1 MPLNRP
7 FDAARQTKDS
17 GGWSWVSNPQAL
29 LINGRG
35 YFPDCAIRPGGSTAL
50 PNCSLTQWWVPPG
63 RSAVQPHCVIAQLL
77 HRMLDTV
84 VSFTLSE
91 ALAVA
96 AAVGLFLGLFSAAAL
111 LVLLRWVEKRLV
123 EARPGGDS
131 RPPRHAE
138 PSVRHVPLEGSLQPA
153 RDPAPP
159 TGEQTAEIAVIGLP
173 GLAAEAAA
181 GCLPTHEHACRRL
194 CGWLHAFYSM
204 SVSGVRV
211 QRVWITRNGRMA
223 LEASL
228 PAAMAATVLAGSKRL
243 KGTGITLGPV
253 LSPSEL
259 REREARRQQQPQ
271 PTPVPPQ
278 PGRQRR
284 AQRSAP
290 PAAANAAARRRGK
303 QPPPPPLAGVTVQQQ
318 QQQPPPP
325 PDGGR
330 REQQQQ
336 QPPPPPDGGGEQP
349 PRAHATPAAAPH
361 PQQPAPTVSPPSPPA
376 AQWPP
381 LASAV
386 VPLAAATPAAPPN
399 PKSPAADERP
409 ESSTA
414 RRRRQRRET
423 AARHQAE
430 AATSTPS
437 SRAPSPVEVAPG
449 HVLTALPRRSAR
461 LARG

>member
-1 MPLNRP
+1 MLNVTTLRVPGFGHVPYLAGSEHAKMAVCVGLRQSGARVEWGVLPAVKEGRSLLGRVLHNAHNLLTLNRSRCRRRP
-7 FDAARQTKDS
+7 SATAGGCGRPEQHDAAAAGTC
-17 GGWSWVSNPQAL
+17 
-29 LINGRG
+29 
-35 YFPDCAIRPGGSTAL
+35 YCT
-50 PNCSLTQWWVPPG
+50 
-63 RSAVQPHCVIAQLL
+63 VIAQLL

-284 AQRSAP
+284 AQRSKGLTRQHGGAASSRRRHRL
-290 PAAANAAARRRGK
+290 PAARCSSSSSNHHRRPTAAGGSSSSHRRRLTAAASSHHVRTPPLPWPPTRSSR
-303 QPPPPPLAGVTVQQQ
+303 PPPCHRPHHRRHS
-318 QQQPPPP
+318 
-325 PDGGR
+325 GR
-330 REQQQQ
+330 
-336 QPPPPPDGGGEQP
+336 P
-349 PRAHATPAAAPH
+349 
-361 PQQPAPTVSPPSPPA
+361 
-376 AQWPP
+376 WP
-381 LASAV
+381 
-386 VPLAAATPAAPPN
+386 VPWFL
-399 PKSPAADERP
+399 
-409 ESSTA
+409 
-414 RRRRQRRET
+414 
-423 AARHQAE
+423 
-430 AATSTPS
+430 
-437 SRAPSPVEVAPG
+437 
-449 HVLTALPRRSAR
+449 
-461 LARG
+461 

>member
-1 MPLNRP
+1 M
-7 FDAARQTKDS
+7 
-17 GGWSWVSNPQAL
+17 
-29 LINGRG
+29 
-35 YFPDCAIRPGGSTAL
+35 
-50 PNCSLTQWWVPPG
+50 
-63 RSAVQPHCVIAQLL
+63 
-77 HRMLDTV
+77 
-84 VSFTLSE
+84 
-91 ALAVA
+91 A

-111 LVLLRWVEKRLV
+111 LVLLRWVERRLV
-123 EARPGGDS
+123 EARPGGES

-181 GCLPTHEHACRRL
+181 GCLPTHEHACRPL

-204 SVSGVRV
+204 SVSGARV

-243 KGTGITLGPV
+243 KGTWITLGPV

-290 PAAANAAARRRGK
+290 PAAANAAARRRG
-303 QPPPPPLAGVTVQQQ
+303 
-318 QQQPPPP
+318 
-325 PDGGR
+325 
-330 REQQQQ
+330 
-336 QPPPPPDGGGEQP
+336 
-349 PRAHATPAAAPH
+349 
-361 PQQPAPTVSPPSPPA
+361 
-376 AQWPP
+376 
-381 LASAV
+381 
-386 VPLAAATPAAPPN
+386 
-399 PKSPAADERP
+399 
-409 ESSTA
+409 SSS
-414 RRRRQRRET
+414 RRRRLPAARCSSSSSNHHRCPT
-423 AARHQAE
+423 AAGGSSSSSSHRRRLT
-430 AATSTPS
+430 AATSSHHVRTPPLPRPPTRS
-437 SRAPSPVEVAPG
+437 SRPPPCHRPHHRRHSGRPWPVPWF
-449 HVLTALPRRSAR
+449 L
-461 LARG
+461 

>member
-1 MPLNRP
+1 MRFRWYVDLGFQTDVHKVRIHNRCDVTNTGEQLWKRLQNFTIHVSHTEPFITGKLDPALNDTTLCYSHQGYQDKCNFVAGDDGSDIYTCTVPKFGRY
-7 FDAARQTKDS
+7 
-17 GGWSWVSNPQAL
+17 VSIQ
-29 LINGRG
+29 
-35 YFPDCAIRPGGSTAL
+35 
-50 PNCSLTQWWVPPG
+50 
-63 RSAVQPHCVIAQLL
+63 
-77 HRMLDTV
+77 
-84 VSFTLSE
+84 

-271 PTPVPPQ
+271 PTPINGTGILTLCEVSVWGARWYVDLGQ
-278 PGRQRR
+278 L
-284 AQRSAP
+284 
-290 PAAANAAARRRGK
+290 AAVSSVRIVNRCDNPNGK
-303 QPPPPPLAGVTVQQQ
+303 QASLHSITSVLGLY
-318 QQQPPPP
+318 
-325 PDGGR
+325 DGI
-330 REQQQQ
+330 
-336 QPPPPPDGGGEQP
+336 
-349 PRAHATPAAAPH
+349 
-361 PQQPAPTVSPPSPPA
+361 
-376 AQWPP
+376 
-381 LASAV
+381 
-386 VPLAAATPAAPPN
+386 
-399 PKSPAADERP
+399 
-409 ESSTA
+409 
-414 RRRRQRRET
+414 
-423 AARHQAE
+423 
-430 AATSTPS
+430 
-437 SRAPSPVEVAPG
+437 
-449 HVLTALPRRSAR
+449 
-461 LARG
+461 